1 MLFDLNHT
9 LYIVISL
16 ILTVGLL
23 FLFSRFRTSWAKDRI
38 LKAVGILTVVIHVS
52 SIFHHGQRAG
62 VSEYPLPD
70 LFLQLHDVLPA
81 PVRGHP
87 QKGERGV

>member
-23 FLFSRFRTSWAKDRI
+23 FLFSRFRTS
-38 LKAVGILTVVIHVS
+38 
-52 SIFHHGQRAG
+52 
-62 VSEYPLPD
+62 
-70 LFLQLHDVLPA
+70 
-81 PVRGHP
+81 
-87 QKGERGV
+87 